1 MKQITVR
8 LTDSD
13 YRTFCRLKNILD
25 EKKDATALRLLI
37 DRFSSLHDLCD
48 SLKKSNYERQGAILY
63 LENKNKSLLA
73 EIERKELEKF

>member
-13 YRTFCRLKNILD
+13 YLTFCRLKNILD
-25 EKKDATALRLLI
+25 ERKDATALRLLI
-37 DRFSSLHDLCD
+37 ERFSSLLDLCD